1 MRKSNVLLSTMFIV
15 VLLFCSV
22 AFCAPAVTLSPTVIA
37 GQDVASQSFRTKN
50 DGGGALNY
58 TITSNAA
65 WAILGTSFGGAS
77 NETNLITIKYAT
89 SSLAVGTY
97 SATITVDDPAVSNSP
112 QTVLI
117 NLSVMPKPTIGII
130 P

>member
-1 MRKSNVLLSTMFIV
+1 MKKFSGLLLTMFIV

-37 GQDVASQSFRTKN
+37 GQDAASQSFHTKN

-58 TITSNAA
+58 TITSNAV
-65 WAILGTSFGGAS
+65 WAIPGTAFGGAAS
-77 NETNLITIKYAT
+77 ETNLIIVKYAT

-97 SATITVDDPAVSNSP
+97 SATITVADPAASNSP

-117 NLSVMPKPTIGII
+117 NLSVTPKPTIGII